1 MDRPTVTFSCPSCD
15 KVYLTQYSLTRHSHN
30 HKKTSEHICPTC
42 KVVFYRKDLLAR
54 HLKMVHESGDGGN
67 RGGRR
72 QRCHTACI
80 NCRDARIKCD
90 SHKPCTSCTALRKHC
105 TYSAKSARVSTN
117 SRVEMNKENEVGAL
131 MVLILLTTSFSRMFS
146 RYAIASRAGHFL
158 SSEGLTFL
166 RPQRNF
172 TLKTYRMRPR
182 RMNRVAQHH
191 RLSSKTSA

>member
-117 SRVEMNKENEVGAL
+117 SCVEMNKENEVGAL
-131 MVLILLTTSFSRMFS
+131 IVLISLNTSLPHILFCFSSGGLLR
-146 RYAIASRAGHFL
+146 
-158 SSEGLTFL
+158 SSEVLTIL
-166 RPQRNF
+166 RPQRKF
-172 TLKTYRMRPR
+172 TLKTYRMHLRL
-182 RMNRVAQHH
+182 MIRVAQHH
-191 RLSSKTSA
+191 KPSLKTSA